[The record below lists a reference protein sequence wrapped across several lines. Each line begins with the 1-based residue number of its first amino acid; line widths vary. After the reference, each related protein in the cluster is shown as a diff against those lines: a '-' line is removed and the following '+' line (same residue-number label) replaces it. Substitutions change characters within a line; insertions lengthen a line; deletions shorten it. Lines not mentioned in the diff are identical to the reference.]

1 MLHDELDSKIL
12 AYLATD
18 GRATF
23 AQIGE
28 AVGLSSPAVKRRVDR
43 LVATGVI
50 QGFAA
55 QVDPEALGWGTEA
68 FVELDCRGSTG
79 PADITAMVA
88 EHPEVVAAYTIT
100 GESDALL
107 HLRAA
112 SIGDLEAVIERIRS
126 HPNAERTNSR
136 VVLSRLVPPRQNA

>member
-1 MLHDELDSKIL
+1 MLHDDIDRKIL
-12 AYLATD
+12 AYLTTD
-18 GRATF
+18 GRATY
-23 AQIGE
+23 AEVGDQ
-28 AVGLSSPAVKRRVDR
+28 VGLSSPAVKRRVDR

-68 FVELDCRGSTG
+68 FVELDCRGRTG
-79 PADITAMVA
+79 PTEITAMVA

-112 SIGDLEAVIERIRS
+112 SIGELEAVIERIRS
-126 HPNAERTNSR
+126 HPNAVRTNSR
-136 VVLSRLVPPRQNA
+136 VVLSRLIHKLIV